1 MFVINNILEMMN
13 FMFDNNE
20 LFLVM
25 YAVMIYVNY
34 WISILQAW
42 NYVRQNF
49 GKIFEGFVLN
59 FHYACSFEA

>member
-1 MFVINNILEMMN
+1 MEHKLKKKKLKIDMFVINNILEMLN

-34 WISILQAW
+34 
-42 NYVRQNF
+42 
-49 GKIFEGFVLN
+49 
-59 FHYACSFEA
+59 